1 MRPRFLPAG
10 WARRRAG
17 RPRLP
22 SSTKSRICSPGGLG
36 DERAEGKA
44 MIARSLADLLVRQ
57 QRAARIGA
65 LRTGRRPAPPDAEER
80 ALMRWL
86 DEQVSGDAVLRI
98 TDGGDVAP
106 DRPSGQPEA
115 RWSGGSGRWARSAG
129 PKAEDQPPLG
139 AVPDLAPTCYVALRS
154 AGPSLGC
161 RHHLHPDG
169 PRLPP

>member
-1 MRPRFLPAG
+1 
-10 WARRRAG
+10 
-17 RPRLP
+17 
-22 SSTKSRICSPGGLG
+22 
-36 DERAEGKA
+36 

-106 DRPSGQPEA
+106 DRPSGRPEA
-115 RWSGGSGRWARSAG
+115 GGAADQGDGLEALG
-129 PKAEDQPPLG
+129 PKPKTSRP
-139 AVPDLAPTCYVALRS
+139 S
-154 AGPSLGC
+154 AQY
-161 RHHLHPDG
+161 RT
-169 PRLPP
+169 